1 MYILKGNEHMIDVII
16 NPIAGNGLAKR
27 IGAKIMEALKNREI
41 DCEAHF
47 TTAPGHATVLAQE
60 CARRGSQTVL
70 AVGGDG
76 TAYEVASGL
85 CHTRTSLGLIP
96 AGTGN
101 DFVKTIGVPKDPMQ
115 ALEHILTH
123 APRPVDMGKMNDQ
136 LFLNVCGTGFDVS
149 VLEYTLKAKKLVR
162 GMLPYLYGVIRTI
175 FSFKP
180 VQMRIVI
187 DQKTTLEGTYL
198 QCSVANGR
206 YFGGGIAISPTSQV
220 DDGLLDVV
228 VLRSI
233 PNWKMFFY
241 LPGLVM
247 GKADTFSITSH
258 YRCTQVQIDAKDM
271 RLNVD
276 GEILPVDTVSFSP
289 VKDALLVHW

>member
-1 MYILKGNEHMIDVII
+1 MIDVII
-16 NPIAGNGLAKR
+16 NPVAGNGHAKR
-27 IGAKIMEALKNREI
+27 VGEKVMEALLHRAIACK
-41 DCEAHF
+41 AYF
-47 TTAPGHATVLAQE
+47 TESPGHATQIAKEAVH
-60 CARRGSQTVL
+60 RGTDTVL

-76 TAYEVASGL
+76 TAYEAASGL
-85 CHTRTSLGLIP
+85 IHSKTALGLIP

-101 DFVKTIGVPKDPMQ
+101 DFIKSIGVPKSPQ
-115 ALEHILTH
+115 KALDHILSH
-123 APRPVDMGKMNDQ
+123 PPRLVDMGRINDK

-149 VLEYTLKAKKLVR
+149 VLEYSMKAKKLVR

-180 VQMRIVI
+180 VRMHIEI
-187 DQKTTLEGTYL
+187 DEETTLDGTFL

-206 YFGGGIAISPTSQV
+206 YIGGGIAISPTSQV

-241 LPGLVM
+241 LPGLLLGRVHS
-247 GKADTFSITSH
+247 FSITSH
-258 YRCTQVQIDAKDM
+258 YRCHEVAIDAPGM
-271 RLNVD
+271 HMNVD
-276 GEILPVDTVSFSP
+276 GEMLPIEKVRFSP
-289 VKDALLVHW
+289 VKDALWVHW

>member
-1 MYILKGNEHMIDVII
+1 
-16 NPIAGNGLAKR
+16 
-27 IGAKIMEALKNREI
+27 
-41 DCEAHF
+41 
-47 TTAPGHATVLAQE
+47 
-60 CARRGSQTVL
+60 
-70 AVGGDG
+70 
-76 TAYEVASGL
+76 
-85 CHTRTSLGLIP
+85 
-96 AGTGN
+96 
-101 DFVKTIGVPKDPMQ
+101 
-115 ALEHILTH
+115 
-123 APRPVDMGKMNDQ
+123 
-136 LFLNVCGTGFDVS
+136 
-149 VLEYTLKAKKLVR
+149 
-162 GMLPYLYGVIRTI
+162 MLPYLYGVIRTI

>member
-1 MYILKGNEHMIDVII
+1 MYILKGAELMIDVII

-27 IGAKIMEALKNREI
+27 IGEKVMEALKSRSI
-41 DCEAHF
+41 ACQVYF
-47 TTAPGHATVLAQE
+47 TNAPGHATVLAQE
-60 CARRGSQTVL
+60 SSRRGVETVL

-85 CHTRTSLGLIP
+85 YHTKTALGLIP

-101 DFVKTIGVPKDPMQ
+101 DFIKSIGIPKDPML
-115 ALEHILTH
+115 ALEHILAH
-123 APRPVDMGKMNDQ
+123 APRPVDMGRMNDQ
-136 LFLNVCGTGFDVS
+136 LFLNVCGTGFDVT

-180 VQMRIVI
+180 VHMRIVI
-187 DQKTTLEGTYL
+187 DNEATLEGSYL

-241 LPGLVM
+241 LPGLVL
-247 GKADTFSITSH
+247 GKVDTFPITSH
-258 YRCTQVQIDAKDM
+258 YRCSQVQIDAPGM

-276 GEILPVDTVSFSP
+276 GEILPISKVSFSP

>member
-1 MYILKGNEHMIDVII
+1 MIDVII
-16 NPIAGNGLAKR
+16 NPVAGNGHAKR
-27 IGAKIMEALKNREI
+27 VGEKVMEVLTKRAIACK
-41 DCEAHF
+41 AYF
-47 TTAPGHATVLAQE
+47 TKSPGHATELAKESVQ
-60 CARRGSQTVL
+60 RGTDTVL

-85 CHTRTSLGLIP
+85 IHSKTALGLIP

-101 DFVKTIGVPKDPMQ
+101 DFIKSIGVPKSPQ
-115 ALEHILTH
+115 KALDHILAH
-123 APRPVDMGKMNDQ
+123 PPKLVDMGRINDK

-149 VLEYTLKAKKLVR
+149 VLEYSMKAKKLVR

-180 VQMRIVI
+180 VRMRITI
-187 DQKTTLEGTYL
+187 DEETTLDGSFL

-206 YFGGGIAISPTSQV
+206 YIGGGIAISPTSQV
-220 DDGLLDVV
+220 NDGLLDVV
-228 VLRSI
+228 VLKAV

-241 LPGLVM
+241 LPGLLLGRVHS
-247 GKADTFSITSH
+247 FSITSH
-258 YRCTQVQIDAKDM
+258 YRCSQVAIDAPGM

-276 GEILPVDTVSFSP
+276 GEMLPIEKVSFSP
-289 VKDALLVHW
+289 VKDALWVHC

>member
-1 MYILKGNEHMIDVII
+1 MIDVII
-16 NPIAGNGLAKR
+16 NPVAGNGHAKK
-27 IGAKIMEALKNREI
+27 IGEKVMEVLTNKSIACKAFYTES
-41 DCEAHF
+41 
-47 TTAPGHATVLAQE
+47 PGHATQLATEAAQ
-60 CARRGSQTVL
+60 RGTDTVM

-85 CHTRTSLGLIP
+85 IHTKTALGLIP

-101 DFVKTIGVPKDPMQ
+101 DFIKSIGVPKSPLE
-115 ALEHILTH
+115 ALDHILSH
-123 APRPVDMGKMNDQ
+123 PPKQLDMGRINDK

-149 VLEYTLKAKKLVR
+149 VLEYSEKAKKLVR

-180 VQMRIVI
+180 VSMRIVI
-187 DQKTTLEGTYL
+187 DEETTLNGTFL

-206 YFGGGIAISPTSQV
+206 YIGGGIPISPTSMV
-220 DDGLLDVV
+220 NDGLLDVV

-241 LPGLVM
+241 LPGLLM
-247 GKADTFSITSH
+247 GRVHSFSITSH
-258 YRCTQVQIDAKDM
+258 YRCNGVYIDAPGM
-271 RLNVD
+271 HLNVD
-276 GEILPVDTVSFSP
+276 GEILPINKVSFSS
-289 VKDALLVHW
+289 VKDALWVHW

>member
-1 MYILKGNEHMIDVII
+1 MIDVII
-16 NPIAGNGLAKR
+16 NPVAGNGHAKR
-27 IGAKIMEALKNREI
+27 IGEKVMEALRLRSIACKAYYTES
-41 DCEAHF
+41 
-47 TTAPGHATVLAQE
+47 PGHATQLAGDSAQ
-60 CARRGSQTVL
+60 RGTDTVL

-85 CHTRTSLGLIP
+85 IHSKTALGLIP

-101 DFVKTIGVPKDPMQ
+101 DFIKSIGVPKSPLE
-115 ALEHILTH
+115 ALEHILSH
-123 APRPVDMGKMNDQ
+123 PPRLLDMGRLNDK

-149 VLEYTLKAKKLVR
+149 VLEYSMKAKKLVR

-180 VQMRIVI
+180 VAMRVVI
-187 DQKTTLEGTYL
+187 DEETTLNGTFL

-206 YFGGGIAISPTSQV
+206 YIGGGIAISPTSLV
-220 DDGLLDVV
+220 NDGLLDVV

-241 LPGLVM
+241 LPGLLM
-247 GKADTFSITSH
+247 GRVHSFSITSH
-258 YRCTQVQIDAKDM
+258 YRCSKVCIDAPGM
-271 RLNVD
+271 HLNVD
-276 GEILPVDTVSFSP
+276 GEMLPIDKVSFSP
-289 VKDALLVHW
+289 VKDALWVHW

>member
-1 MYILKGNEHMIDVII
+1 MIDVII
-16 NPIAGNGLAKR
+16 NPIAGNGRAKR
-27 IGAKIMEALKNREI
+27 IGEKVVETLNSRSIACRAYY
-41 DCEAHF
+41 
-47 TTAPGHATVLAQE
+47 TQSPGHATALSREAAQ
-60 CARRGSQTVL
+60 RGTDTVL

-76 TAYEVASGL
+76 TAYEVAGGL
-85 CHTRTSLGLIP
+85 VHTQTALGLIP

-101 DFVKTIGVPKDPMQ
+101 DFIKSIGVPKAPLD
-115 ALEHILTH
+115 ALDHILSH
-123 APRPVDMGKMNDQ
+123 PPRLLDMGKINDQ

-149 VLEYTLKAKKLVR
+149 VLEYSMKAKKLVR

-180 VQMRIVI
+180 VPMRIVI
-187 DQKTTLEGTYL
+187 DEETTLQGTFL

-206 YFGGGIAISPTSQV
+206 YIGGGIPISPTSLV
-220 DDGLLDVV
+220 NDGLLDVV

-241 LPGLVM
+241 LPGLLFGRVH
-247 GKADTFSITSH
+247 AFSITSH
-258 YRCTQVQIDAKDM
+258 YRCRQVMIDAPGM
-271 RLNVD
+271 HLNVD
-276 GEILPVDTVSFSP
+276 GEILPIGLVSFSP

>member
-1 MYILKGNEHMIDVII
+1 MIDVII

-258 YRCTQVQIDAKDM
+258 YRCTQVQIDATDM

>member
-1 MYILKGNEHMIDVII
+1 MIDVII
-16 NPIAGNGLAKR
+16 NPIAGNGLAKK
-27 IGAKIMEALKNREI
+27 IGEKMIEALKGKGLP
-41 DCEAHF
+41 CEAHY
-47 TTAPGHATVLAQE
+47 TNAPGHATILAKQ
-60 CARRGSQTVL
+60 AAMRGVETVL

-85 CHTRTSLGLIP
+85 FKTKTALGLIP

-101 DFVKTIGVPKDPMQ
+101 DFIKSISLPKDPMK
-115 ALEHILTH
+115 ALEFILSHI
-123 APRPVDMGKMNDQ
+123 PRPVDMGKINNQ

-180 VQMRIVI
+180 VHMRIVI
-187 DQKTTLEGTYL
+187 DQNISLEGDYL

-228 VLRSI
+228 VLKAI

-258 YRCTQVQIDAKDM
+258 YRCKDVHIEAPGM

-276 GEILPVDTVSFSP
+276 GELLPISTALFSP

>member
-1 MYILKGNEHMIDVII
+1 MIDVII
-16 NPIAGNGLAKR
+16 NPVAGNGHAKR
-27 IGAKIMEALKNREI
+27 IGEKVMEVLLSRSIACKAFYTES
-41 DCEAHF
+41 
-47 TTAPGHATVLAQE
+47 PGHATLLAKE
-60 CARRGSQTVL
+60 SAKRGTETVL

-85 CHTRTSLGLIP
+85 VHSASALGLIP

-101 DFVKTIGVPKDPMQ
+101 DFIKSIGVPKSPME
-115 ALEHILTH
+115 ALDHILSH
-123 APRPVDMGKMNDQ
+123 PPRQLDMGRLNDK

-149 VLEYTLKAKKLVR
+149 VLEYSLKAKKLVR

-180 VQMRIVI
+180 VAMHIVI
-187 DQKTTLEGTYL
+187 DEETTLQGTFL

-206 YFGGGIAISPTSQV
+206 YIGGGIPISPTSLV
-220 DDGLLDVV
+220 NDGLLDVV

-241 LPGLVM
+241 LPGLLM
-247 GKADTFSITSH
+247 GKVHSFAITSH
-258 YRCTQVQIDAKDM
+258 YRCRSVTIDAPGM
-271 RLNVD
+271 HLNVD
-276 GEILPVDTVSFSP
+276 GEILPIGQVDFSS
-289 VKDALLVHW
+289 VKDALWVHW

>member
-1 MYILKGNEHMIDVII
+1 MIDVII
-16 NPIAGNGLAKR
+16 NPVAGNGHAKR
-27 IGAKIMEALKNREI
+27 IGEKVMVALTSRAIACKAYYTES
-41 DCEAHF
+41 
-47 TTAPGHATVLAQE
+47 PGHATQLARESAQ
-60 CARRGSQTVL
+60 RGTNTVL

-85 CHTRTSLGLIP
+85 VQTKTALGLIP

-101 DFVKTIGVPKDPMQ
+101 DFIKTIGVPKSPLV
-115 ALEHILTH
+115 ALDHILTH
-123 APRPVDMGKMNDQ
+123 PPKLLDMGRLNDK

-149 VLEYTLKAKKLVR
+149 VLDYSMKAKKLVR

-180 VQMRIVI
+180 VNMRIVI
-187 DQKTTLEGTYL
+187 DDETTLQGTFL

-206 YFGGGIAISPTSQV
+206 YIGGGIAISPTSLV
-220 DDGLLDVV
+220 NDGLLDVV
-228 VLRSI
+228 VLRSV

-241 LPGLVM
+241 LPGLLM
-247 GKADTFSITSH
+247 GRVHSFSITSH
-258 YRCTQVQIDAKDM
+258 YRCSQVVIDAPGM

-276 GEILPVDTVSFSP
+276 GEMLPIEKVNFSP
-289 VKDALLVHW
+289 VKDALWVHW